1 MKKFL
6 SALLVVLMLASIS
19 TLAFAAPSPS
29 QDPEPVLPVVPA
41 PKEKEKESEEAE
53 EAEEAEEEATKTIEE
68 NKTVAEDEQGKQVV
82 VSLGKLSNDAT
93 GQMNKDHK
101 ALLNTLVDA
110 KKAVAENEK
119 AAIPEEIKADFAK
132 AEGKTD
138 VSEVEDKTLVVG
150 QPFRAVA
157 SEYPATITIKV
168 ENPSDFVAMMI
179 FVNGK
184 WVKLNTVVN
193 EEDETVTFV
202 LDQPEVL
209 SIVSQVVSAA

>member
-6 SALLVVLMLASIS
+6 SVLLVVLMLASIS
-19 TLAFAAPSPS
+19 ALAFAAPSPS
-29 QDPEPVLPVVPA
+29 QDPEPALPVVPA
-41 PKEKEKESEEAE
+41 PKEKEKESE

-93 GQMNKDHK
+93 GQMKKDHK

-138 VSEVEDKTLVVG
+138 VSEVEGKTLVVG

-168 ENPSDFVAMMI
+168 ENPSDFVAMMV

>member
-29 QDPEPVLPVVPA
+29 QDPEPVLPVVPT

-93 GQMNKDHK
+93 GQMKKDHN

-138 VSEVEDKTLVVG
+138 VSEVEGKTLVVG

-193 EEDETVTFV
+193 EEDETITFV
-202 LDQPEVL
+202 LDQPEVV

>member
-6 SALLVVLMLASIS
+6 SVLLVVLMLASIS

-29 QDPEPVLPVVPA
+29 QDPEPAPPVTPA

-53 EAEEAEEEATKTIEE
+53 EAEEEATKSIEE
-68 NKTVAEDEQGKQVV
+68 IKTVAEDEQGKQAV

-93 GQMNKDHK
+93 GQMKTDHK

-138 VSEVEDKTLVVG
+138 VSEVEGKTLVVG

-168 ENPSDFVAMMI
+168 ENPSDFVAIMV